1 MEAVE
6 SEIKSSQD
14 VGVRYSTFVTFF
26 LVLLAVGLL
35 YVWSHIRMTQL
46 EYQVAEEMS
55 KQEQLMEEQK
65 RLKIEY
71 ATLKSPQRIEA
82 IAREKLDM
90 IYPDRSQVVILK

>member
-14 VGVRYSTFVTFF
+14 VGVRCSTFVTFF